1 MEKNCKEKSYNR
13 LNNYLVF
20 IGIFNFLGG
29 NFESEQTLFH
39 SCLPFPKNLS
49 QYIFANLI
57 EQI

>member
-1 MEKNCKEKSYNR
+1 MEKNYNR

-29 NFESEQTLFH
+29 NFEFEQTLFH
-39 SCLPFPKNLS
+39 SCLPFPIFLS
-49 QYIFANLI
+49 QYTFANLT